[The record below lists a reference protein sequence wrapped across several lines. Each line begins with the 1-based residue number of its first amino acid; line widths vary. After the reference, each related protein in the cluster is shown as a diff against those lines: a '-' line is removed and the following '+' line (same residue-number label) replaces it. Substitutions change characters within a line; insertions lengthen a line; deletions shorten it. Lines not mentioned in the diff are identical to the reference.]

1 MSSTKPIVGLCGGI
15 GAGKSCV
22 AAEFER
28 LGCLVSD
35 SDRHNHEVLETCEVQ
50 DALRAWWGEDVI
62 RRDHRTDRKRI
73 AEIVFDDDQARQ
85 RLESLVYPLID
96 RRRRAIITRGSN
108 DPTVRAI
115 ILDSP
120 LLFESGLDRQ
130 CNRIVFVHAGESAR
144 LERLRQARGW
154 DPGQLRGRERL
165 QKTVAYKRSHSDFVI
180 DNDGPKGRLRPQVIE
195 ILERVVSER
204 TSE

>member
-1 MSSTKPIVGLCGGI
+1 MSSTKTIVGLCGGI

-35 SDRHNHEVLETCEVQ
+35 SDRHNHEVLETGEVQ
-50 DALRAWWGEDVI
+50 ETLRAWWGDDVI
-62 RRDHRTDRKRI
+62 RPDHNTDRRRI

-120 LLFESGLDRQ
+120 LLFESGLDRH
-130 CNRIVFVHAGESAR
+130 CDRIVFVHAGESVR
-144 LERLRQARGW
+144 LERLRKARGW
-154 DPGQLRGRERL
+154 GPVQLRRRERL
-165 QKTVAYKRSHSDFVI
+165 QKTVAYKRSHSDYLV
-180 DNDGPKGRLRPQVIE
+180 DNDGPEGRLRPQVID
-195 ILERVVSER
+195 ILERVISEH